1 MQKSAK
7 IIRYWPGGNNMIAV
21 EWLVFGDL
29 VTFTLVLVVLP
40 VLPLAI
46 PATVGHIATPTTGA
60 GNHIATNMTTAAHYF
75 STISSRM
82 IKLNIVL
89 QLLTVNLC
97 CCWSLL
103 SVKNINCN
111 DYSSLIKLITFLFQ
125 NPPIQIKAILKYF
138 MNRLNKSN
146 NIFFG
151 KTNNCLFDVF
161 FAQIHNWQERVRC
174 I

>member
-1 MQKSAK
+1 M
-7 IIRYWPGGNNMIAV
+7 
-21 EWLVFGDL
+21 WLVTPCSCLQMLALNF
-29 VTFTLVLVVLP
+29 VRPFLP

-89 QLLTVNLC
+89 QLLTVNFC
-97 CCWSLL
+97 CYWSLL

-111 DYSSLIKLITFLFQ
+111 DYSSLIKLITFPFQ

-151 KTNNCLFDVF
+151 KTHNCLFGVF